1 MSKPQAFID
10 SGFSSREE
18 FRIAFLS
25 SPDFKSITLKNLDP
39 SERQNDTKNNKAK
52 RISQAIETGTISNN
66 RVLLEYVKQPRQWL
80 SFKIGQSVNAPKF
93 ESPEKLLTE
102 FGSNTWYGP
111 IVASNLSPKWY
122 IRTFTI
128 PYYVKTNIDTGQ
140 QFQDNKIRWTVI
152 AEVGKNY
159 LALSWN
165 NFTYTQIVEDENKI
179 VPGQFPFW
187 KSYYIPQCFDE
198 LSQSLQ
204 GQWQEPNLHGL
215 VLHTLWDKYTT
226 NHNYRWQHLRI
237 RAEASGVA
245 LNAHSAGA
253 SEIDVRGLQALS
265 RTLAES
271 VVESVGV
278 SGDLKKLE
286 RAENAVLRTLVKE
299 WGTKSYEFRLDQNT
313 PSSSTETDEA
323 QNQQTTGL
331 FKAHCYFG
339 LKPESKTQDSLQ
351 HLKCYSGYYGGSTN
365 ALRFL
370 LKELG
375 LGG

>member
-1 MSKPQAFID
+1 M
-10 SGFSSREE
+10 
-18 FRIAFLS
+18 
-25 SPDFKSITLKNLDP
+25 
-39 SERQNDTKNNKAK
+39 
-52 RISQAIETGTISNN
+52 
-66 RVLLEYVKQPRQWL
+66 
-80 SFKIGQSVNAPKF
+80 SFKIGQSANAPKF

-111 IVASNLSPKWY
+111 IITSNISQKWY
-122 IRTFTI
+122 IRTFEI
-128 PYYVKTNIDTGQ
+128 SYYIKTGQ
-140 QFQDNKIRWTVI
+140 ELQDNRIRWTVI

-165 NFTYTQIVEDENKI
+165 NFTYTQIVEDEKKT

-187 KSYYIPQCFDE
+187 KSDYIPQCFDE
-198 LSQSLQ
+198 LSQYLQ
-204 GQWQEPNLHGL
+204 GQWKEPNLHAL
-215 VLHTLWDKYTT
+215 VLHTLWDKYTM
-226 NHNYRWQHLRI
+226 NNNYRWQHLRI

-245 LNAHSAGA
+245 LNAHSAGI

-265 RTLAES
+265 KTLAES
-271 VVESVGV
+271 VIESLGV

-286 RAENAVLRTLVKE
+286 RAENAVLSTLVKA
-299 WGTKSYEFRLDQNT
+299 WGAKSYEFRLDKN
-313 PSSSTETDEA
+313 PPANSTETDEA
-323 QNQQTTGL
+323 QNQQPIRL

-351 HLKCYSGYYGGSTN
+351 HLKCYFGYYGGSTN